1 MKKIRY
7 LSRKLK
13 AFTFEDIF
21 LLAETPKEKL
31 QNTLQEL
38 IDEGVLKKTNQGYVF
53 CEFKQIPPPTE
64 PVVRNTATKFIQDED
79 FVKFV
84 EITTLNIK
92 NLTSKE
98 LEEIPEYNR
107 KKRDKYLHLLKI
119 TNGLHGKK
127 LMEFIDEYNQLNP
140 SNRTSYANLIR
151 KRNAYVRYGDIA
163 LLSKFGTP
171 RKSYYPDM
179 EEYYA
184 IFKKFYL
191 SNYGISIRKSR
202 ENTAKIFQI
211 PLEKFPSVMTFR
223 RRLRKDFSPEE
234 IRNIRKKLCF

>member
-31 QNTLQEL
+31 QSALQEL
-38 IDEGVLKKTNQGYVF
+38 IEEGVLKKTNQGFVF

-64 PVVRNTATKFIQDED
+64 PVVRNTATRFIQNEG

-84 EITTLNIK
+84 EINTPNIK
-92 NLTSKE
+92 NLTSQE

-107 KKRDKYLHLLKI
+107 KKRDKYLHLLKM
-119 TNGLHGKK
+119 TNGLHGKE

-151 KRNAYVRYGDIA
+151 KRNAYVRYGDAA
-163 LLSKFGTP
+163 LISKFGTP
-171 RKSYYPDM
+171 RKPYYPDM

-191 SNYGISIRKSR
+191 SNYGVSIRKSR

-223 RRLRKDFSPEE
+223 RRLRKDFSSEE
-234 IRNIRKKLCF
+234 IRSIRKKLCF

>member
-1 MKKIRY
+1 MKKIHY

-31 QNTLQEL
+31 QNALQEL
-38 IDEGVLKKTNQGYVF
+38 VEEGILKKTNQGFVF
-53 CEFKQIPPPTE
+53 CEFKQIPPSTE
-64 PVVRNTATKFIQDED
+64 PVVKNTATRFIQDEE
-79 FVKFV
+79 FVKFT
-84 EITTLNIK
+84 EIVAPNTK
-92 NLTSKE
+92 NLTSQE

-119 TNGLHGKK
+119 TRGLHGKK
-127 LMEFIDEYNQLNP
+127 LMEFIKEYNKLNP

-163 LLSKFGTP
+163 LISKFGTP
-171 RKSYYPDM
+171 RKPYYPDM
-179 EEYYA
+179 EDYYA

-191 SNYGISIRKSR
+191 SNYGISFEECRK
-202 ENTAKIFQI
+202 NVAKIFQV
-211 PLEKFPSVMTFR
+211 PLEKFPSSRTFR
-223 RRLRKDFSPEE
+223 RRLRKDFSKEE
-234 IRNIRKKLCF
+234 VRNIRDRLCF

>member
-1 MKKIRY
+1 MKKILY

-31 QNTLQEL
+31 QSALQEL

-64 PVVRNTATKFIQDED
+64 PVVRNTATRFIQDED

-84 EITTLNIK
+84 EINTPNIK

-163 LLSKFGTP
+163 LISKFGTP
-171 RKSYYPDM
+171 RKPYYPDM

-191 SNYGISIRKSR
+191 SNYGVSIRKSR

-223 RRLRKDFSPEE
+223 RRLHKDFSTEE

>member
-31 QNTLQEL
+31 QNALQEL

-64 PVVRNTATKFIQDED
+64 PVVRNSETRFIQDED
-79 FVKFV
+79 FVKFT
-84 EITTLNIK
+84 EINTPNIK
-92 NLTSKE
+92 NLTSQE

-127 LMEFIDEYNQLNP
+127 LMEFIDEYNRLNP

-151 KRNAYVRYGDIA
+151 KRNAYVRYGDVA
-163 LLSKFGTP
+163 LISKFGTP

-191 SNYGISIRKSR
+191 SNYGVSIRKSR

-223 RRLRKDFSPEE
+223 RRLRKDFSSEE

>member
-31 QNTLQEL
+31 LDALQEL
-38 IDEGVLKKTNQGYVF
+38 ISEGVLKKTIQGFVY

-64 PVVRNTATKFIQDED
+64 PVVKNFTTKFIRDEE
-79 FVKFV
+79 FVKFA
-84 EITTLNIK
+84 EILTPDIK
-92 NLTSKE
+92 NLTSQE

-127 LMEFIDEYNQLNP
+127 LMEFIKEYNKLNP
-140 SNRTSYANLIR
+140 SNKTSYANLIR
-151 KRNAYVRYGDIA
+151 KRNAYVRYGDFA
-163 LLSKFGTP
+163 LVSKFGTP
-171 RKSYYPDM
+171 RKPYYPDM
-179 EEYYA
+179 EDCYA
-184 IFKKFYL
+184 VFKKFYL
-191 SNYGISIRKSR
+191 SNYGMPLKKCR
-202 ENTAKIFQI
+202 ENVAKIFQI
-211 PLEKFPSVMTFR
+211 PLGKFPSSMTFR
-223 RRLRKDFSPEE
+223 RRLYKDFTKEE
-234 IRNIRKKLCF
+234 LRNIRSRLCF

>member
-31 QNTLQEL
+31 QSALQEL
-38 IDEGVLKKTNQGYVF
+38 IEEGVLKKTNQGYVF

-79 FVKFV
+79 FVEFT
-84 EITTLNIK
+84 EINTPNIK
-92 NLTSKE
+92 NLTSQE

-163 LLSKFGTP
+163 LISKFGTP

-191 SNYGISIRKSR
+191 SNYGISIRESR

-223 RRLRKDFSPEE
+223 RRLRKDFSSEE

>member
-13 AFTFEDIF
+13 AFTFEDIL

-31 QNTLQEL
+31 QNALQEL
-38 IDEGVLKKTNQGYVF
+38 IEEGLLKKTNQGFVF
-53 CEFKQIPPPTE
+53 CELKQIPPPTE
-64 PVVRNTATKFIQDED
+64 PVVKNTETRFIQDED

-84 EITTLNIK
+84 EIATHNIK
-92 NLTSKE
+92 NLISQE

-127 LMEFIDEYNQLNP
+127 LMEFIDEYDQLKP

-151 KRNAYVRYGDIA
+151 KRNAYVRYGDVA
-163 LLSKFGTP
+163 LISKFGTP

-184 IFKKFYL
+184 IFKKFICRIIAYL
-191 SNYGISIRKSR
+191 SGKAEKMSRKFF
-202 ENTAKIFQI
+202 KYF
-211 PLEKFPSVMTFR
+211 
-223 RRLRKDFSPEE
+223 
-234 IRNIRKKLCF
+234 

>member
-31 QNTLQEL
+31 QNALQEL
-38 IDEGVLKKTNQGYVF
+38 IDEGVLKKTNQGFVF

-64 PVVRNTATKFIQDED
+64 PVVKNTSTRFIPDED

-84 EITTLNIK
+84 EITTPNIK

-163 LLSKFGTP
+163 LISKFGTP

-191 SNYGISIRKSR
+191 SNYGVSIMKSR

-211 PLEKFPSVMTFR
+211 PLEKFPSSMTFR
-223 RRLRKDFSPEE
+223 RRLRKDFSKDEV
-234 IRNIRKKLCF
+234 RNIRNRLCF

>member
-31 QNTLQEL
+31 QSTLQEL

-53 CEFKQIPPPTE
+53 CEFKQIPLPTE
-64 PVVRNTATKFIQDED
+64 PVVRNTATRFIQDKD

-84 EITTLNIK
+84 EINTPNIK

-127 LMEFIDEYNQLNP
+127 LMKFIDEYNQLNP

-151 KRNAYVRYGDIA
+151 KRNAYVRYGDVA
-163 LLSKFGTP
+163 LISNFGTP

-191 SNYGISIRKSR
+191 ANYGISIRKSR
-202 ENTAKIFQI
+202 ENTAKFFKY
-211 PLEKFPSVMTFR
+211 L
-223 RRLRKDFSPEE
+223 
-234 IRNIRKKLCF
+234 

>member
-31 QNTLQEL
+31 QNALQEL
-38 IDEGVLKKTNQGYVF
+38 VKEGVLKKTNQGFVF
-53 CEFKQIPPPTE
+53 CEFIQIPPPTE
-64 PVVRNTATKFIQDED
+64 PVVKNTATRFIQDEE
-79 FVKFV
+79 FVKFT
-84 EITTLNIK
+84 EIVTPNTK
-92 NLTSKE
+92 NLTSQE

-119 TNGLHGKK
+119 TRGLHGKK
-127 LMEFIDEYNQLNP
+127 LMEFIDEYNQLNS

-163 LLSKFGTP
+163 LISKFGTP
-171 RKSYYPDM
+171 RKPYYPDM

-191 SNYGISIRKSR
+191 SNYGVSIRKSR

-223 RRLRKDFSPEE
+223 RRLCKDFSPEE

>member
-31 QNTLQEL
+31 QSALQEL
-38 IDEGVLKKTNQGYVF
+38 LDEGVLKKTNQGFVF

-64 PVVRNTATKFIQDED
+64 PVVKNTSTRFIPDED

-84 EITTLNIK
+84 EITTPNIK

-127 LMEFIDEYNQLNP
+127 LMEFIKEYNRLNP

-151 KRNAYVRYGDIA
+151 KRNAYVRYGDSA
-163 LLSKFGTP
+163 LISKFGTL
-171 RKSYYPDM
+171 RKPYYPDM

-191 SNYGISIRKSR
+191 SNYGVSIRKSR

>member
-31 QNTLQEL
+31 QSALQEL
-38 IDEGVLKKTNQGYVF
+38 IDEGVLKKTSQGYVF

-64 PVVRNTATKFIQDED
+64 PVVRNTATRFIQDED
-79 FVKFV
+79 FVKFT
-84 EITTLNIK
+84 EINTPNIK
-92 NLTSKE
+92 NLTSQE

-127 LMEFIDEYNQLNP
+127 LMEFIDEYNQLNL

-163 LLSKFGTP
+163 LISKFGTP
-171 RKSYYPDM
+171 RKVYYPDM

-191 SNYGISIRKSR
+191 SNYGISFEECRK
-202 ENTAKIFQI
+202 NVAKIFQI
-211 PLEKFPSVMTFR
+211 PLEKFPSSMTFR
-223 RRLRKDFSPEE
+223 RRLCKDFSKDEV
-234 IRNIRKKLCF
+234 RNIRNRLCF

>member
-13 AFTFEDIF
+13 AFTFEDIV

-31 QNTLQEL
+31 QSALQEL

-64 PVVRNTATKFIQDED
+64 PVVRNMATRFIQDED
-79 FVKFV
+79 FVKFT
-84 EITTLNIK
+84 EINTPNIK
-92 NLTSKE
+92 NLTSQE

-163 LLSKFGTP
+163 LISKFGTP

-191 SNYGISIRKSR
+191 LNYGVSIRESR

-223 RRLRKDFSPEE
+223 RRLRKDFSAEE

>member
-31 QNTLQEL
+31 QNALQEL
-38 IDEGVLKKTNQGYVF
+38 IDEGVLKKTNQGFVF

-64 PVVRNTATKFIQDED
+64 PVVKNTSTRFIPDED

-84 EITTLNIK
+84 EITTPNIK

-127 LMEFIDEYNQLNP
+127 LMKFIDEYNQLNP

-163 LLSKFGTP
+163 LISKFGTP

-191 SNYGISIRKSR
+191 SNYCVSIMKSR

-211 PLEKFPSVMTFR
+211 PLEKFPSSMTFR
-223 RRLRKDFSPEE
+223 RRLRKDFSKDEV
-234 IRNIRKKLCF
+234 RNIRNRLCF

>member
-31 QNTLQEL
+31 QNALQEL
-38 IDEGVLKKTNQGYVF
+38 IEEGVLKKTNQGFVL

-64 PVVRNTATKFIQDED
+64 PVVKNTATRFIQDEE
-79 FVKFV
+79 FVKFA
-84 EITTLNIK
+84 EMFTPNIK
-92 NLTSKE
+92 NLTSQE
-98 LEEIPEYNR
+98 LERIPEYNR

-119 TNGLHGKK
+119 TSGLHGKK
-127 LMEFIDEYNQLNP
+127 LMEFIKEYNKLNP

-151 KRNAYVRYGDIA
+151 KRNAYARYGDSA
-163 LLSKFGTP
+163 LISKFGTP
-171 RKSYYPDM
+171 RKPYYPDM

-184 IFKKFYL
+184 VFKKFYL
-191 SNYGISIRKSR
+191 TSYGTSIEECRK
-202 ENTAKIFQI
+202 NTAKIFQI
-211 PLEKFPSVMTFR
+211 PIEKFPSSMSLR
-223 RRLRKDFSPEE
+223 RRLRKEFSKKDVRD
-234 IRNIRKKLCF
+234 IRSRLCF

>member
-21 LLAETPKEKL
+21 LLAETPKEIL
-31 QNTLQEL
+31 LSILQEL
-38 IDEGVLKKTNQGYVF
+38 VDEGTLKKTNQEFVC
-53 CEFKQIPPPTE
+53 CEFKQTPPPTE
-64 PVVRNTATKFIQDED
+64 PVVKNTITKCIWHED
-79 FVKFV
+79 FVKFA
-84 EITTLNIK
+84 EIDTPNTK
-92 NLTSKE
+92 NLTSQE

-127 LMEFIDEYNQLNP
+127 LMEFIAEYNKLNP
-140 SNRTSYANLIR
+140 QNRTSYANLIR
-151 KRNAYVRYGDIA
+151 KRNTYVRYGDSA
-163 LLSKFGTP
+163 LISKFGTP
-171 RKSYYPDM
+171 RKVYYPDM

-191 SNYGISIRKSR
+191 SNSGRSLEECRK
-202 ENTAKIFQI
+202 NVAKIFQI
-211 PLEKFPSVMTFR
+211 PLEKFPSVITFR
-223 RRLRKDFSPEE
+223 RRLYKDFSKEE
-234 IRNIRKKLCF
+234 IRSIRSQLCF

>member
-31 QNTLQEL
+31 QNALQEL
-38 IDEGVLKKTNQGYVF
+38 IEEGVLKKTNQGFVF

-64 PVVRNTATKFIQDED
+64 PVVKNTETRFIQDEE
-79 FVKFV
+79 FVKFT
-84 EITTLNIK
+84 EIVAPNTK
-92 NLTSKE
+92 NLTSQE

-127 LMEFIDEYNQLNP
+127 LMEFIDEYNRLNP

-163 LLSKFGTP
+163 LISKFGTP

-191 SNYGISIRKSR
+191 SNYGVSIRKSR